1 VVGAR
6 RSPDLYALCADARL
20 HGPFAS
26 AVCELRAHRPDP
38 LLLVGVSSECDGLPD
53 HASQAGEGVMTEA
66 QTVAQQ
72 LRRLAKKLE
81 SRSQIAVVL
90 KAATLL
96 ETQERGKRLRAAS
109 QPAVPATVAPSNDAE

>member
-1 VVGAR
+1 
-6 RSPDLYALCADARL
+6 
-20 HGPFAS
+20 
-26 AVCELRAHRPDP
+26 
-38 LLLVGVSSECDGLPD
+38 
-53 HASQAGEGVMTEA
+53 MTEA